1 MGRHGGE
8 RGAEDARLDVGA
20 SGLGWGVM
28 CVLCITMALALNLL
42 GGEGRQTHLL
52 GPPWRRPLPASSS
65 PGIPSLGNDS
75 PRPPRQALEDS
86 QVNSGHL
93 RQGLYHERGGEGRES
108 TASRYPGGTRT
119 SLTWGRTLGSPGC
132 WEAQRHSQLRGTSER
147 ALCFSRAR

>member
-1 MGRHGGE
+1 MGRRCGE
-8 RGAEDARLDVGA
+8 RWGEDARLDVGA

-28 CVLCITMALALNLL
+28 CVLCFTMALALNLR

-65 PGIPSLGNDS
+65 PGIPSRGNDS

-93 RQGLYHERGGEGRES
+93 RQGLYHEWGGEGRES
-108 TASRYPGGTRT
+108 TDSRQGETWT

-132 WEAQRHSQLRGTSER
+132 WEAQRHSQLPGDQ
-147 ALCFSRAR
+147 